1 MKTVAIIAIGDELL
15 NGFTIDSNSHWL
27 KEYIHNFKSFYIK
40 ICKHT

>member
-27 KEYIHNFKSFYIK
+27 KECIHNLSFLYVDL
-40 ICKHT
+40 